1 MKLSL
6 PQYDFSVPTRFA
18 GITLEDWRLLW
29 RNIGSW
35 KRAEQWFYGDLFNA
49 GRPFVTQAAAGRAML
64 EEDWAMETLKL
75 IPHMGIEGKTLV
87 NWGYV
92 AMQFPARSR
101 FAELT
106 WSHHREVLHLAPA
119 QRKKLLQRAVD
130 EEWAVADL
138 REAAAPERIDAEPD
152 VPQLAFVPRLF
163 VQQSVRFLSDVRR
176 EDAERI
182 TALRTEFAP
191 VIQQFKRL
199 GLV

>member
-6 PQYDFSVPTRFA
+6 PHYDFATPAGNRFD
-18 GITLEDWRLLW
+18 GISLEEWRVLW

-49 GRPFVTQAAAGRAML
+49 GRPFVEAKGRAML
-64 EEDWAMETLKL
+64 EEDWAEDILKL
-75 IPHMGIEGKTLV
+75 IPHVGIEGKTII

-92 AMQFPARSR
+92 ALQYPARAR

-106 WSHHREVLHLAPA
+106 WSHHREVLHLPPA
-119 QRKKLLQRAVD
+119 QRKRLLQRAVE

-152 VPQLAFVPRLF
+152 VPQMAFVPRLF
-163 VQQSVRFLSDVRR
+163 VQQSVRFLSEVRP
-176 EDAERI
+176 EDQLRVS
-182 TALRTEFAP
+182 ALRTEFAP
-191 VIQQFKRL
+191 VIKEFKRL